1 MNAYDAIYRNM
12 RVARRFDIPLDPP
25 KRTMAD
31 AVDTGVAWAGWLV
44 IVGLL
49 VWLAVDVA
57 RYGL

>member
-44 IVGLL
+44 IVGRETLP
-49 VWLAVDVA
+49 A
-57 RYGL
+57 